1 MRSYIKKHNYWGE
14 GQDSKI
20 AWIERCRNAKQSK
33 KLKKLGWLDKDSK
46 DKPFINIEY
55 SYNKYFFRSIEFE
68 EPHDAIA
75 VFGCSFT
82 EGEGLPAKDRWGD
95 VLAKKLNLK
104 CYNFGEGGK
113 GMNAV
118 YNNISEWIP
127 KLKPK
132 AVFVFASF
140 PFRHDIFINS
150 TERTLNYNITN
161 ESLDCSKG
169 VANTL
174 NEFYRV
180 CWSKDERNYQQEYKK
195 NKEAIKY
202 ICLNLDIP
210 CVIISCEDYFL
221 NDPIQPYA
229 RDLQHPGVEQNI
241 RIAQA
246 MLEEYKNA

>member
-1 MRSYIKKHNYWGE
+1 M
-14 GQDSKI
+14 D
-20 AWIERCRNAKQSK
+20 
-33 KLKKLGWLDKDSK
+33 
-46 DKPFINIEY
+46 
-55 SYNKYFFRSIEFE
+55 
-68 EPHDAIA
+68 A

-140 PFRHDIFINS
+140 PFRHDVFINS

-169 VANTL
+169 VGVRFASALAFVLWVVGRRVRDTFAN
-174 NEFYRV
+174 
-180 CWSKDERNYQQEYKK
+180 
-195 NKEAIKY
+195 
-202 ICLNLDIP
+202 
-210 CVIISCEDYFL
+210 
-221 NDPIQPYA
+221 
-229 RDLQHPGVEQNI
+229 
-241 RIAQA
+241 
-246 MLEEYKNA
+246 